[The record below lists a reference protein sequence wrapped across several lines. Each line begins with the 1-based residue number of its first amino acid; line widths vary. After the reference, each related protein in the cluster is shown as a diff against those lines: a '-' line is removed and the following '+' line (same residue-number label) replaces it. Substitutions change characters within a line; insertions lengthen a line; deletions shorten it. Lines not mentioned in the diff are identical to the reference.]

1 MQHPQHQL
9 KQLNFRCALVIV
21 EADAFRTFI
30 VQLLRKQGWLVH
42 GIRQA
47 EQAFNILAHIPY
59 ELIIMDSELFGMSG
73 LDFIRILHNA
83 RAWRA
88 IKLVL
93 ITSSQS
99 AGFPTQAAEPDTFL
113 ARKSSWEDDI
123 CGFLSTYEEELTKRN
138 AQLETARR
146 LSQGGQSEFML

>member
-1 MQHPQHQL
+1 MQNPQHQL

-21 EADAFRTFI
+21 EADALRTFI

-47 EQAFNILAHIPY
+47 EQAFNVLAHIPY
-59 ELIIMDSELFGMSG
+59 ELIIIDSELSG
-73 LDFIRILHNA
+73 TSGVDFISILHDA
-83 RAWRA
+83 REWRA
-88 IKLVL
+88 IKLVV

-99 AGFPTQAAEPDTFL
+99 AGFAAQTAEPGAFL

-123 CGFLSTYEEELTKRN
+123 CGFLSTYDEEPTKRN
-138 AQLETARR
+138 AY
-146 LSQGGQSEFML
+146 S

>member
-1 MQHPQHQL
+1 MQNSQHQL
-9 KQLNFRCALVIV
+9 TRLNFRCALVIV
-21 EADAFRTFI
+21 EADPLRAFI

-47 EQAFNILAHIPY
+47 QQAFNILAHIPY
-59 ELIIMDSELFGMSG
+59 ELIIIDAELPGMSG
-73 LDFIRILHNA
+73 MDFIRILHNA

-88 IKLVL
+88 IKLVV

-99 AGFPTQAAEPDTFL
+99 AGFAAQTAEPGAFL

-123 CGFLSTYEEELTKRN
+123 CGFLSTYDEEPMKRN
-138 AQLETARR
+138 AY
-146 LSQGGQSEFML
+146 S